1 MLKYTLNTEH
11 GILFVQLMDA
21 LQEDDFAELAK
32 AADPYIE
39 QTGGLAG
46 ILIETPSFPGW
57 ESIGA
62 MAAHFRFVRDH
73 HKNIKK
79 VALVTDS
86 ALGKAAEQLAAHFV
100 SAEIRH
106 FPVAALDVA
115 KQWLMGRH

>member
-1 MLKYTLNTEH
+1 MLKYTLDTEH
-11 GILFVQLMDA
+11 GILFVQVMDA
-21 LQEDDFAELAK
+21 LQKDDFAELAK

-57 ESIGA
+57 ESLGA

-73 HKNIKK
+73 HKHIKK

-86 ALGKAAEQLAAHFV
+86 ALGKVAEQLASHFV

-106 FPVAALDVA
+106 FPVAGLDAA
-115 KQWLMGRH
+115 KQWVMDRP

>member
-1 MLKYTLNTEH
+1 MLKYTLDTEH

-46 ILIETPSFPGW
+46 ILIESPSFPGW

-62 MAAHFRFVRDH
+62 LVAHFRFVRDH

-86 ALGKAAEQLAAHFV
+86 ALGKAAEQLASHFV

-106 FPVAALDVA
+106 FRVVGLDAAKRWVMD
-115 KQWLMGRH
+115 RP